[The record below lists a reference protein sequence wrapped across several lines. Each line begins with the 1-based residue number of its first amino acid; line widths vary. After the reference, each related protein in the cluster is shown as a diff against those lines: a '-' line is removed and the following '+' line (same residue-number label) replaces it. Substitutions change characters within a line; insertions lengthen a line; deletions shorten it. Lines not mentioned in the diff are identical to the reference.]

1 MNVKKF
7 RIPRWVT
14 AIFVGLLGAW
24 LGMLVG
30 GAMTV
35 ASGPFDVRL
44 NVNIGSGVTEIA
56 LPPFGSLSADT
67 HVAPL
72 RLTATVEG
80 VDPEA
85 LSEFVRT
92 RSLEQ
97 AVAELERDVLR
108 HIPRFALRG
117 MIASMAGALVLG
129 LIAFRTEWRRTGVAL
144 IGALLVLGAMQ
155 LVAWRTYSASRLLSP
170 SFSGSLAL
178 APQLLGPVETAVDRI
193 NKFRGELQRI
203 VSGAGRVFAGTRSGL
218 IANEDEVRVLHIS
231 DIHLSPLGL
240 EFARLLADS
249 FDVHFIV
256 DTGDLTSFGSPAED
270 IIASFVPRFRR
281 PFVFVRGNHDSG
293 TLQRA
298 MEEIQNATVLD
309 GEVRTVE
316 GLDIYGIGDV
326 FFTPDRRSAPS
337 EEERQEEIDR
347 ANDRLLSDVVSLPA
361 PPDVL
366 VIHNDEQARSAAG
379 RVPLVIS
386 GHWHMP
392 SADVVDGTLFLRVGS
407 TGGSGAG
414 VFSQGGGIPLSA
426 QILYLERS
434 TGDALAFDLIQQFPE
449 SGDISL
455 ERHLISE
462 EFGDL
467 EPTPIMTPTDVPSE

>member
-1 MNVKKF
+1 VNVKKL
-7 RIPRWVT
+7 RIPRWAT
-14 AIFVGLLGAW
+14 AVFVGLLGAW
-24 LGMLVG
+24 LGMLAG

-44 NVNIGSGVTEIA
+44 SVNIGSGVTEIA

-72 RLTATVEG
+72 RLSATVEG

-97 AVAELERDVLR
+97 AVAELERDLLR
-108 HIPRFALRG
+108 HIARFGLRM
-117 MIASMAGALVLG
+117 MIASMAGAIVLG
-129 LIAFRTEWRRTGVAL
+129 LIAFRTEWRRTSVAL

-155 LVAWRTYSASRLLSP
+155 LVAWRTYRASRLLSP

-218 IANEDEVRVLHIS
+218 IANEGEIRVLHIS

-240 EFARLLADS
+240 DFARLVAGA

-270 IIASFVPRFRR
+270 IIASFVPRFGR
-281 PFVFVRGNHDSG
+281 PYVFVRGNHDSV

-298 MEEIQNATVLD
+298 MEETQNAIVLD
-309 GEVRTVE
+309 GEMRTVE

-326 FFTPDRRSAPS
+326 FFTPDRPSAPS
-337 EEERQEEIDR
+337 EEEQQADIDR
-347 ANDRLLSDVVSLPA
+347 ANDRLLSSLISLPA

-392 SADVVDGTLFLRVGS
+392 SAYVVDRTLFLRVGS

-414 VFSQGGGIPLSA
+414 VFSEVGGIPLSA

-434 TGDALAFDLIQQFPE
+434 TGDVLAFDLIQQLPE

-455 ERHLISE
+455 VRHLISE

-467 EPTPIMTPTDVPSE
+467 EPMPVMTPTDVPTD